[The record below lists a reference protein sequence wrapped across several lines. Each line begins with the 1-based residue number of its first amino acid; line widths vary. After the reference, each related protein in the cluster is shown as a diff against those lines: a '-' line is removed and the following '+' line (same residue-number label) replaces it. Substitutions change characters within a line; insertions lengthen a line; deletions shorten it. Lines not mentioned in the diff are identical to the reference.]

1 MNVVIKLFKSNR
13 GFNPIWKLSNHSIKQ
28 VLDRS
33 VSLQLQKS
41 NQEKSQ
47 ISKMKLS
54 ILASASAF
62 TLNNENS
69 ERGLHQLQEMVYH
82 YNNDYHGRKYA
93 SYGCHCHYYGKSIKI
108 VKQKLNENL
117 RRTHIKNG

>member
-1 MNVVIKLFKSNR
+1 MNVVIELFNSNR
-13 GFNPIWKLSNHSIKQ
+13 GFNPILKLSNHSIKQ

-62 TLNNENS
+62 TVTDNKVARDVDEIGERSWSQFIYILN
-69 ERGLHQLQEMVYH
+69 
-82 YNNDYHGRKYA
+82 
-93 SYGCHCHYYGKSIKI
+93 I
-108 VKQKLNENL
+108 
-117 RRTHIKNG
+117 